1 MAPNSCDATPAA
13 EGFFERVLL
22 LPVLNDAISLV
33 SQAYKTTQDRHQY
46 VGTALR
52 VAEAGIRVATEGA
65 LPLAKPLLHPLVDR
79 VGGWGALDEWACRGL
94 NRVEEAAPIITK
106 PTNEIVSSARR
117 RVLSAVAGK
126 DAPPPSL
133 SAAITSRA
141 NDTVDVIAASR
152 GGRVAAGAAER
163 VLNTAHTL
171 VDAYLPPRE
180 GDLHDTDG
188 RDATVGV
195 KVIALASKTRRRL
208 ARALHSLA
216 HPHHADADAC
226 DARDASG
233 SFLVA
238 FSRECVCGWHS
249 EVTRQPEPHE
259 AVPVV
264 LRLART
270 SYRYLRNV
278 TVNLGSLVQGPVV
291 AVRNSLARNA
301 VSEALSG
308 AAANGSH
315 VVSEMR
321 AWGEYFVVVVS
332 MTPSLIEEASLRSRM
347 WAEGCLESVMKMKY
361 KPTAVLA
368 VS

>member
-1 MAPNSCDATPAA
+1 MASNTSNATPAA

-22 LPVLNDAISLV
+22 LPVLSDAITIV
-33 SQAYKTTQDRHQY
+33 SHAYKITQDRYQY

-65 LPLAKPLLHPLVDR
+65 LPLAMPLLHPLVDR
-79 VGGWGALDEWACRGL
+79 VGGWSTLDEWACRGL
-94 NRVEEAAPIITK
+94 DRVEEAAPIITK
-106 PTNEIVSSARR
+106 PTDEIVSSARR

-126 DAPPPSL
+126 DALPPSL
-133 SAAITSRA
+133 SAAVTSRA

-152 GGRVAAGAAER
+152 GGRVVAGAAER

-216 HPHHADADAC
+216 HPHHAHAHTNADAC
-226 DARDASG
+226 DATDASG
-233 SFLVA
+233 SFLIA
-238 FSRECVCGWHS
+238 FSRECVSGWHS

-264 LRLART
+264 LRIART

-278 TVNLGSLVQGPVV
+278 TENLGSLVV

-308 AAANGSH
+308 AAANGCY
-315 VVSEMR
+315 VVSEMQ
-321 AWGEYFVVVVS
+321 AWGEYFVVVMS

-361 KPTAVLA
+361 TNPHLCWQ
-368 VS
+368 